1 MWTLLLSR
9 LNDPPGSFF
18 DRRQID
24 AGQIKVGRSEKSCDL
39 ILPDEQGFVSREHC
53 TIAAMGLDLFVTD
66 TSKNGV
72 ALNSPGQ
79 RIVPGQPVAIRP
91 GDRLVINE
99 FVITVSTPADA
110 AGASFAAPPPP
121 PLPMGGSTAGD
132 DIWGGS
138 AIDPFLGDLGVG
150 NMGVGNM
157 GVGGMGGGIGGPET
171 HEFLSGGGFNPPAA
185 PDFAAPPPLGDFG
198 FGEPFGQAFVPRPIM
213 ADPVPFAG
221 AIGIPEDWANPG
233 NGVGDGQPIPEF
245 EPFPAMAPVPISAPV
260 AAPGLT
266 TPPAPSSAFGEAS
279 PFGGGSPFGDAPPL
293 GEAAAFGETDPFLAG
308 SPSTGAAFE
317 APPAVPP
324 PMPSAAAPQG
334 AAPAGV
340 PDAEAWAAFYEG
352 AGFSPEDLR
361 LPPDAMHRLGV
372 MYRQVVLG
380 LCDILQDRATFKDE
394 FRVERTQLSVGRN
407 NPLKHLAAFD
417 AAKVV
422 IGQPL
427 PGFMDGEEAVR
438 TSFEDIKK
446 HQMAMLA
453 GVQNALT
460 TAFSRLSPTEMEK
473 LVEKAEGQKK
483 GFLGKRGIDRWS
495 MYVTVYEN
503 LRKDAT
509 SNANG
514 IMSSAFREGYE
525 KFMKSTR

>member
-72 ALNSPGQ
+72 ALNVPGQ
-79 RIVPGQPVAIRP
+79 RIVPGQAVAIRP
-91 GDRLVINE
+91 GDRLIVND

-110 AGASFAAPPPP
+110 MGAAFAAPPPP
-121 PLPMGGSTAGD
+121 PLPLGGSTAGD
-132 DIWGGS
+132 DIWGAGPS
-138 AIDPFLGDLGVG
+138 DPFLGDLA
-150 NMGVGNM
+150 
-157 GVGGMGGGIGGPET
+157 GGDI
-171 HEFLSGGGFNPPAA
+171 HDFLSGGSFSP
-185 PDFAAPPPLGDFG
+185 APPPSGFAAAPSIDFGAPPPPLADFG
-198 FGEPFGQAFVPRPIM
+198 FGTPFGEAFAPRPIM
-213 ADPVPFAG
+213 ADPAPFG
-221 AIGIPEDWANPG
+221 GSVGIPEDWASPG

-245 EPFPAMAPVPISAPV
+245 DPFPALDVPAAAPSGPGDAFAGEPFAGFGEAPAAPV
-260 AAPGLT
+260 A
-266 TPPAPSSAFGEAS
+266 PAPQSPPSTLASSA
-279 PFGGGSPFGDAPPL
+279 
-293 GEAAAFGETDPFLAG
+293 
-308 SPSTGAAFE
+308 
-317 APPAVPP
+317 
-324 PMPSAAAPQG
+324 
-334 AAPAGV
+334 
-340 PDAEAWAAFYEG
+340 PDAAGWAAFYEG
-352 AGFSPEDLR
+352 AGFTPDEMK
-361 LPPDAMHRLGV
+361 LPPDAMYRLGV
-372 MYRQVVLG
+372 LYRQVVLG
-380 LCDILQDRATFKDE
+380 LADIMQDRATFKDE
-394 FRVERTQLSVGRN
+394 FRVERTQLSMGRN
-407 NPLKHLAAFD
+407 NPLKHLPAFD

-438 TSFEDIKK
+438 SSFEDIKK

-460 TAFSRLSPTEMEK
+460 TAFSRLAPAEMEK
-473 LVEKAEGQKK
+473 LVEAAQSQKK

-495 MYVTVYEN
+495 LYVTVYEN

>member
-39 ILPDEQGFVSREHC
+39 ILPDDQGFVSREHC
-53 TIAAMGLDLFVTD
+53 TIAAMGLDLYVTD

-72 ALNSPGQ
+72 ALNVPGQ

-91 GDRLVINE
+91 GDRIVIND

-110 AGASFAAPPPP
+110 MGAAFAPPPP
-121 PLPMGGSTAGD
+121 APLPAGGSTAGD
-132 DIWGGS
+132 DIWGAGP
-138 AIDPFLGDLGVG
+138 ADPFLGDLG
-150 NMGVGNM
+150 
-157 GVGGMGGGIGGPET
+157 GGDV
-171 HEFLSGGGFNPPAA
+171 HDFLSGGGFNPVPS
-185 PDFAAPPPLGDFG
+185 PMDFTPPSPPIGDFG
-198 FGEPFGQAFVPRPIM
+198 FGEPFGQAFSPRPIM
-213 ADPVPFAG
+213 ADPAPLGGSV
-221 AIGIPEDWANPG
+221 GIPEDWASPG

-245 EPFPAMAPVPISAPV
+245 DPFPAMPMAV
-260 AAPGLT
+260 AAPAG
-266 TPPAPSSAFGEAS
+266 PEPSAFSNA
-279 PFGGGSPFGDAPPL
+279 PFGALPGVGDAAVQPMGGPEPAGASNFPP
-293 GEAAAFGETDPFLAG
+293 GFPVDAPQPV
-308 SPSTGAAFE
+308 SPL
-317 APPAVPP
+317 
-324 PMPSAAAPQG
+324 SAAAPPA
-334 AAPAGV
+334 AAPAMPANG
-340 PDAEAWAAFYEG
+340 PDAAGWAAFYEG
-352 AGFSPEDLR
+352 AGFTPEEMK
-361 LPPDAMHRLGV
+361 LPPDAMYRLGV
-372 MYRQVVLG
+372 LYRQVVLG
-380 LCDILQDRATFKDE
+380 LCDIMQDRATFKDE
-394 FRVERTQLSVGRN
+394 FRVERTQLSMGRN
-407 NPLKHLAAFD
+407 NPLKHLPAFD

-438 TSFEDIKK
+438 ASFEDIKK

-460 TAFSRLSPTEMEK
+460 TAFSRLSPAEMEK
-473 LVEKAEGQKK
+473 LVEAAQSQKK

-495 MYVTVYEN
+495 LYVTVYEN

>member
-53 TIAAMGLDLFVTD
+53 TIAALGLDLYVTD

-72 ALNSPGQ
+72 ALNAPGQ

-91 GDRLVINE
+91 GDRLVIND

-110 AGASFAAPPPP
+110 MGASFAEPPP
-121 PLPMGGSTAGD
+121 PLLPPGRSTAGD
-132 DIWGGS
+132 DIWGAGPS
-138 AIDPFLGDLGVG
+138 DPFLGDLG
-150 NMGVGNM
+150 
-157 GVGGMGGGIGGPET
+157 GGEV
-171 HEFLSGGGFNPPAA
+171 HDFLSGNAFGAPQM
-185 PDFAAPPPLGDFG
+185 PDFGASPTPPPIADFG
-198 FGEPFGQAFVPRPIM
+198 FGAPFGEAFVPRPIM
-213 ADPVPFAG
+213 AESAFAG
-221 AIGIPEDWANPG
+221 GSVGIPEDWAAPG
-233 NGVGDGQPIPEF
+233 NGVGDGQPIPDF
-245 EPFPAMAPVPISAPV
+245 DPFPSIPIPEPGPAAQNV
-260 AAPGLT
+260 AQND
-266 TPPAPSSAFGEAS
+266 AFAGE
-279 PFGGGSPFGDAPPL
+279 PFGGFGEDAIGQSMPEPSAA
-293 GEAAAFGETDPFLAG
+293 GAAATQ
-308 SPSTGAAFE
+308 
-317 APPAVPP
+317 
-324 PMPSAAAPQG
+324 PSAAAST
-334 AAPAGV
+334 AAT
-340 PDAEAWAAFYEG
+340 PDAAGWAAFYEG
-352 AGFSPEDLR
+352 AGFTPDEMK
-361 LPPDAMHRLGV
+361 LPPDAMYRLGV
-372 MYRQVVLG
+372 LYRQVVLG

-394 FRVERTQLSVGRN
+394 FRVERTQLSMGRN
-407 NPLKHLAAFD
+407 NPLKHLPAFD

-438 TSFEDIKK
+438 SSFEDIKK

-460 TAFSRLSPTEMEK
+460 TAFSRLSPVEMER
-473 LVEKAEGQKK
+473 LVEAAQSQKK

-495 MYVTVYEN
+495 LYVTVYEN

>member
-53 TIAAMGLDLFVTD
+53 TIAAMGLDLYVTD

-72 ALNSPGQ
+72 ALNAPGQ

-91 GDRLVINE
+91 GDRLVIND

-110 AGASFAAPPPP
+110 MGASFAPPPPP

-132 DIWGGS
+132 DIWGAGPS
-138 AIDPFLGDLGVG
+138 DPFLGDLG
-150 NMGVGNM
+150 
-157 GVGGMGGGIGGPET
+157 GGEI
-171 HEFLSGGGFNPPAA
+171 HDFLSGNAFGVPPM
-185 PDFAAPPPLGDFG
+185 PDFGAQPPSPPIGDFG
-198 FGEPFGQAFVPRPIM
+198 FGSPFGEAFVPSPIM
-213 ADPVPFAG
+213 AESAFAG
-221 AIGIPEDWANPG
+221 GSVGIPEDWAAPG

-245 EPFPAMAPVPISAPV
+245 DPFPSIPMPEPPALPAQNDAFAGEPFSGFGEIPGAQSMPEAPAAGVAVTPPSAP
-260 AAPGLT
+260 AAPT
-266 TPPAPSSAFGEAS
+266 ADT
-279 PFGGGSPFGDAPPL
+279 
-293 GEAAAFGETDPFLAG
+293 AG
-308 SPSTGAAFE
+308 
-317 APPAVPP
+317 
-324 PMPSAAAPQG
+324 
-334 AAPAGV
+334 
-340 PDAEAWAAFYEG
+340 WAAFYEG
-352 AGFSPEDLR
+352 AGVTPEEMK
-361 LPPDAMHRLGV
+361 LPPDAMYRLGV
-372 MYRQVVLG
+372 LYRQVVLG

-394 FRVERTQLSVGRN
+394 FRVERTQLSMGRN
-407 NPLKHLAAFD
+407 NPLKHLPAFD

-438 TSFEDIKK
+438 SSFEDIKK

-460 TAFSRLSPTEMEK
+460 TAFSRLSPAEMER
-473 LVEKAEGQKK
+473 LVEAAQSQKK

-495 MYVTVYEN
+495 LYVTVYEN

>member
-39 ILPDEQGFVSREHC
+39 VLPDDQGFVSREHC
-53 TIAAMGLDLFVTD
+53 TIAATGLDLFVTD
-66 TSKNGV
+66 ISKNGV
-72 ALNSPGQ
+72 ALNVPGQ

-91 GDRLVINE
+91 GDRLVIND

-110 AGASFAAPPPP
+110 MGAAFAAPPPP
-121 PLPMGGSTAGD
+121 PLPTGGSTAGD
-132 DIWGGS
+132 DIWGAGPS
-138 AIDPFLGDLGVG
+138 NPFLGDLG
-150 NMGVGNM
+150 
-157 GVGGMGGGIGGPET
+157 GGFDGGLGGGLGGGGFDSGGFGGGEV
-171 HEFLSGGGFNPPAA
+171 HDFLSGGGGFGGPPA
-185 PDFAAPPPLGDFG
+185 PVDFGAPPPPIAEFG
-198 FGEPFGQAFVPRPIM
+198 FSEPFGQAFVPRPIL
-213 ADPVPFAG
+213 ADPAPFG
-221 AIGIPEDWANPG
+221 GSLGIPEDWASPG
-233 NGVGDGQPIPEF
+233 NGVGDGQPIPAF
-245 EPFPAMAPVPISAPV
+245 DPFPALPVSAPTPTLPVAPDSAAFGDPFGATSAFAAPPGDDPFAPEDLPVASAFVPPPAMPPAAPV
-260 AAPGLT
+260 A
-266 TPPAPSSAFGEAS
+266 PS
-279 PFGGGSPFGDAPPL
+279 
-293 GEAAAFGETDPFLAG
+293 
-308 SPSTGAAFE
+308 
-317 APPAVPP
+317 
-324 PMPSAAAPQG
+324 
-334 AAPAGV
+334 
-340 PDAEAWAAFYEG
+340 PDAAGWAAFYEG
-352 AGFSPEDLR
+352 AGFTPEEMK

-372 MYRQVVLG
+372 LYRQVVLG
-380 LCDILQDRATFKDE
+380 LADIMQDRATFKDE
-394 FRVERTQLSVGRN
+394 FRVERTQLSMGRN
-407 NPLKHLAAFD
+407 NPLKHLPAFE

-438 TSFEDIKK
+438 ASFEDIKK

-460 TAFSRLSPTEMEK
+460 TAFSRLAPAEMEK
-473 LVEKAEGQKK
+473 LVAAAESQKK

-495 MYVTVYEN
+495 IYVTVYEN